1 MKIYAMKQV
10 LLFLFLPFLSF
21 SQSIDGKVIDNSTNT
36 PLPSVRIATSEG
48 NKAISNSD
56 GTFSVAYLKI
66 PFQLIVS
73 SFSFKTDTILVTN
86 TTFLQIKMNPEAEEI
101 ESLVVTASR
110 RGQNVEDVSISMEV
124 LKPVLIDNKAITNL
138 ESAVDQSPGVF
149 AMDGQVVIRGG
160 SGYSYGAGSRVL
172 LLWNDVPFISAD
184 AGDAKW
190 NSVPLELASHIEV
203 IKGAS
208 SVLYGS
214 GALNGIIAVTERE
227 PTKTPQIRAKLQAGF
242 YDQAKRQSLRR
253 NNTSY
258 FQLAEASYGRMYR
271 KFGFNIAVNGVND
284 QGYREGEIEQRGRV
298 SGTLFF
304 LPNKVKGLKAG
315 IGYTFQ
321 AQKMGSF
328 LVWENDSLAYRPQ
341 GGADI
346 SVPGSSLSLMQS
358 VRFAVDPYLKYIGK
372 NGNKHNLKT
381 RVYNVSNNSLSN
393 RSQNSTATNYYMDY
407 QYSKNWSDS
416 WFLSAGLTYNRA
428 EVRSALFGN
437 HFSNNN
443 SLYGQLEKKWKKFDI
458 TGGMRLEYFDQD
470 KKKGDSDFYI
480 GKDSLKLPV
489 VPIFR
494 LAAHYQPFKYTHIRA
509 SYGQGVRYPAIAE
522 RYTQTSVGSL
532 NVFPNPYLQRET
544 GWAAEIGIKQGVKI
558 GNWKG
563 FFDVAGFIN
572 EYDNMM
578 EFTFG
583 YYKPDSIPP
592 SSNPNNPGYVLK
604 WIGFQAQ
611 NAEKA
616 RITGIEFSFNSEG
629 KIGQV
634 EIRSMI
640 GYTYMNPISLN
651 NNKSYRA
658 TFSDTTT
665 NILKYRFKH
674 LAKADVEVEY
684 KGISLGFSGRYNS
697 FMSNIDLVFEESIS
711 GTFILPGLK
720 EYRKKNQQGS
730 LVFDARI
737 GYNIKENYRIG
748 FVVNNILNTEYM
760 GRPGDIQAPRS
771 FVAQL
776 QFRI

>member
-1 MKIYAMKQV
+1 MKQV
-10 LLFLFLPFLSF
+10 LLLLFFPFLSF
-21 SQSIDGKVIDNSTNT
+21 GQSVEGKVVDASENT
-36 PLPSVRIATSEG
+36 PLPSVRIHTSEG
-48 NKAISNSD
+48 NKAISNAD
-56 GTFSVAYLKI
+56 GTFRVAYTRF
-66 PFQLIVS
+66 PFQVIVTS
-73 SFSFKTDTILVTN
+73 LSFQTDTILVTN
-86 TTFLQIKMNPEAEEI
+86 SSFLEIKMKPEVEEI

-227 PTKTPQIRAKLQAGF
+227 PTKKPQIRAKLQAGF
-242 YDQAKRQSLRR
+242 YDQAKRTSLRR

-284 QGYREGEIEQRGRV
+284 QGYREGEIEERGRV

-304 LPNKVKGLKAG
+304 LPSKLKGLKVG
-315 IGYTFQ
+315 VGYTFQ

-328 LVWENDSLAYRPQ
+328 LVWENDSLAYKPQ

-346 SVPGSSLSLMQS
+346 TVPGSSLSVMKS
-358 VRFAVDPYLKYIGK
+358 IRFAVDPYLKYIGK
-372 NGNKHNLKT
+372 NGNKHHLKT
-381 RVYNVSNNSLSN
+381 RAYNVSNTSLSN
-393 RSQNSTATNYYMDY
+393 SSQSSFATNYYLDY

-416 WFLSAGLTYNRA
+416 WFLSTGIATNRA
-428 EVRSALFGN
+428 EVRSALYGN
-437 HFSNNN
+437 HFSNNH
-443 SLYGQLEKKWKKFDI
+443 SLYGQIEKKFQKFDI
-458 TGGMRLEYFDQD
+458 TGGVRLEYFDQD
-470 KKKGDSDFYI
+470 KKRGDSDFYL
-480 GKDSLKLPV
+480 GKDSVKIPV

-494 LAAHYQPFKYTHIRA
+494 LAAHYQPFEHTHIRA
-509 SYGQGVRYPAIAE
+509 SFGQGVRYPAIAE

-532 NVFPNPYLQRET
+532 NVFPNPNLKRET

-563 FFDVAGFIN
+563 FLDVAGFIN

-583 YYKPDSIPP
+583 YFKPDSIPP
-592 SSNPNNPGYVLK
+592 SNNPNNPGYVLK

-616 RITGIEFSFNSEG
+616 RISGVEFSFSSEG
-629 KIGQV
+629 KIGEV
-634 EIRSMI
+634 EVRSMI

-651 NNKSYRA
+651 DNSSYRA
-658 TFSDTTT
+658 TFSDTTG

-684 KGISLGFSGRYNS
+684 KGISLGFSARYNS
-697 FMSNIDLVFEESIS
+697 YISNIDRVFEESIS
-711 GTFILPGLK
+711 GTYILPGLK
-720 EYRKKNQQGS
+720 EYRAKNQKGA
-730 LVFDARI
+730 LVFDARV
-737 GYNIKENYRIG
+737 GYSIQETYRIG
-748 FVVNNILNTEYM
+748 FVVNNLLNTEYM

-771 FVAQL
+771 FILQL
-776 QFRI
+776 QFKI

>member
-1 MKIYAMKQV
+1 MKQV
-10 LLFLFLPFLSF
+10 LLLLFLPFFSF
-21 SQSIDGKVIDNSTNT
+21 SQSIEGKTVDGTNNE
-36 PLPSVRIATSEG
+36 PLPSVRIITSEG
-48 NKAISNSD
+48 NKAISNPD
-56 GTFSVAYLKI
+56 GTFSVKYADL
-66 PFQLIVS
+66 PFKLIVTS
-73 SFSFKTDTILVTN
+73 ISFKTDTILVTEN
-86 TTFLQIKMNPEAEEI
+86 IFLDVKMMPEAEEI

-172 LLWNDVPFISAD
+172 LLWNDAPFISAD

-227 PTKTPQIRAKLQAGF
+227 PTKTPQIRAKLQSGL
-242 YDQAKRQSLRR
+242 YDEAKRDGLKR
-253 NNTSY
+253 NKGSY

-271 KFGFNIAVNGVND
+271 KFGFNIAVNAVND

-304 LPNKVKGLKAG
+304 LPSKVKGLKAG

-346 SVPGSSLSLMQS
+346 SVPGSSLSLMKS

-381 RVYNVSNNSLSN
+381 RVYNVSNTSLSD
-393 RSQNSTATNYYMDY
+393 STQSSSATNYYMDY

-428 EVRSALFGN
+428 EVRSPLYGN

-443 SLYGQLEKKWKKFDI
+443 SIYGQLEKKWKKFDI
-458 TGGMRLEYFDQD
+458 TGGVRLEYFDQD
-470 KKKGDSDFYI
+470 KKRGDSDFYF
-480 GKDSLKLPV
+480 GKDSTKLPV

-522 RYTQTSVGSL
+522 RYTSTSVGSL
-532 NVFPNPYLQRET
+532 NVFPNPNLQRET
-544 GWAAEIGIKQGVKI
+544 GWAAEVGIKQGVKI

-563 FFDVAGFIN
+563 FLDVAGFIN

-583 YYKPDSIPP
+583 YYKPDSLPA
-592 SSNPNNPGYVLK
+592 SNNPNNPGYILK

-634 EIRSMI
+634 DVRAML
-640 GYTYMNPISLN
+640 GYTYMEPISLN
-651 NNKSYRA
+651 DNKAYRA
-658 TFSDTTT
+658 TFSDTSV

-674 LAKADVEVEY
+674 LAKADLEVEY
-684 KGISLGFSGRYNS
+684 KGVSLGFSGRYNS
-697 FMSNIDLVFEESIS
+697 FMSNIDRIFEENIG
-711 GTFILPGLK
+711 GTYILPGLK
-720 EYRKKNQQGS
+720 AYRAKNQKGS
-730 LVFDARI
+730 LIFDARI
-737 GYNIKENYRIG
+737 GYSIKETYRIG

-771 FVAQL
+771 FIVQL
-776 QFRI
+776 QFKI

>member
-1 MKIYAMKQV
+1 MKQV
-10 LLFLFLPFLSF
+10 LLLLFIPFFSF
-21 SQSIDGKVIDNSTNT
+21 SQSIEGKVVDKSNDAPI
-36 PLPSVRIATSEG
+36 PSVRISTSEG
-48 NKAISNSD
+48 NKATSNAD
-56 GTFSVAYLKI
+56 GTFSVAYTQI

-73 SFSFKTDTILVTN
+73 SFSFRTDTITITKN
-86 TTFLQIKMNPEAEEI
+86 SFLDIKMEAEAEELQD
-101 ESLVVTASR
+101 LVVTASR

-190 NSVPLELASHIEV
+190 NSVPMELASHIEV

-227 PTKTPQIRAKLQAGF
+227 PTKKPQIRAKLQAGF
-242 YDQAKRQSLRR
+242 YDQAQRASLRR
-253 NNTSY
+253 NNTQF
-258 FQLAEASYGRMYR
+258 FQLAEASYGRMYK

-304 LPNKVKGLKAG
+304 LPSKVKGLKAG
-315 IGYTFQ
+315 VGYTFQ
-321 AQKMGSF
+321 SQKMGSF
-328 LVWENDSLAYRPQ
+328 LVWENDSLAYTPQ

-346 SVPGSSLSLMQS
+346 TVPGSSLSLMTS

-372 NGNKHNLKT
+372 NGNKHHLKT
-381 RVYNVSNNSLSN
+381 RVYNVNNNSLSN
-393 RSQNSTATNYYMDY
+393 KSQSSSATNYYMDY
-407 QYSKNWSDS
+407 QYSKNWADS
-416 WFLSAGLTYNRA
+416 WFLSTGVTSNRA
-428 EVRSALFGN
+428 EVRSALYGN
-437 HFSNNN
+437 HFSNNH
-443 SLYGQLEKKWKKFDI
+443 SLYGQLERKWKKFDI
-458 TGGMRLEYFDQD
+458 TGGVRFEYFDQD
-470 KKKGDSDFYI
+470 KKRGDSDFYF
-480 GKDSLKLPV
+480 GKDSSKIPV

-532 NVFPNPYLQRET
+532 NVFPNPNLQREN

-563 FFDVAGFIN
+563 FLDVAGFIN

-583 YYKPDSIPP
+583 YFKPDSIPV
-592 SSNPNNPGYVLK
+592 SANPNNPGYFLK

-616 RITGIEFSFNSEG
+616 RITGIEFSFSSEG
-629 KIGQV
+629 KIGEL

-651 NNKSYRA
+651 NNSAYRA
-658 TFSDTTT
+658 TFSDTTG

-674 LAKADVEVEY
+674 LAKADVELEY
-684 KGISLGFSGRYNS
+684 KGISLGFSARYNS
-697 FMSNIDLVFEESIS
+697 YMSNIDVVFVESIS

-720 EYRKKNQQGS
+720 EYRAKNQKGS

-737 GYNIKENYRIG
+737 GYNINENYRIG

-771 FVAQL
+771 FVMQL
-776 QFRI
+776 QFKI